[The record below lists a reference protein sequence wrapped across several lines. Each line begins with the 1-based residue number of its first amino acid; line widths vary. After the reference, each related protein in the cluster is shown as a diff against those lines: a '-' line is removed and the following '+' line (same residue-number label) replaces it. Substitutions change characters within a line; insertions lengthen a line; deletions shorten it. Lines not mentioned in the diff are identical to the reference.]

1 MFHKMQVCDI
11 FLCLYS
17 EQNLF
22 LNDIHRFLALP
33 LPHRFPHGDG
43 YEHDY
48 PSRRFGP
55 DVGSTQTLPEMWRLD
70 AGNASFS
77 RGRNESRGAET
88 TTKSSVLLLRRRRC
102 RLLLLSPPP
111 TTYHQYLCF
120 SFHNTLLSVCTIT
133 RPYHVCYL

>member
-88 TTKSSVLLLRRRRC
+88 TTNPVSSSSVAAGVVC
-102 RLLLLSPPP
+102 SSSVPPP